1 MSGFFKKLF
10 NRITGKDEAAPP
22 APEPEA
28 LPAPAPEPEPV
39 VAVSPPPPPAP
50 ASYQAE
56 PIRTVT
62 RTVEP
67 VSREPVSRTIEPIR
81 RVIEPVRIEP
91 VRAEPV
97 RAEPVRIEP
106 VRIEPVRTERVIV
119 RAPEPEPEPEP
130 EYIEPEAEYVEPE
143 PEPVYVEPEPAP
155 PAKKKSATEKLKSL
169 WPFSRKKAEPEP
181 VVVPEPEPEPE
192 LEPELEPV
200 RPVAKTKAKAKPEKP
215 EKPAPKAKA
224 KAMPEPEPEMEPEFE
239 PEPIPEVISEPV
251 AEPVFESVPEPE
263 PEPEPES
270 ESEPVVVGIE
280 PAKPVKKSKKAKE
293 PAPVAKRDEPPAKPL
308 IAEAPLP
315 AVQPKAGALRKA
327 PPAPPVVA
335 PEPEP
340 ERKGFF
346 ARLKEGLSKSSKT
359 ISTQI
364 TTIFTKRKLDS
375 ATLQDLEDTLI
386 QADLGIT
393 VAERIIKAVATGRY
407 DKEVDP
413 EEVKQILAA
422 EVARV
427 LAPVEV
433 PFNFGEEK
441 PHVILVVGVN
451 GSGKTT
457 TIGKLGAIAMQ
468 EGFKVKFAACDTF
481 RAAAIEQLTVWGQRI
496 GAETIWRPQGA
507 DAAGLA
513 FDAMKAAQADG
524 TDILFIDTAG
534 RLHNKTYLMDELDKV
549 VRVIKK
555 YDPAA
560 PHAVLLVLDATTG
573 QNALAQAEAFTKVAG
588 VTGLIMTKLDGT
600 ARGGILVAI
609 AEKFK
614 LPIHAIGVGETLEDL
629 QPFDAEAFSRAIAG
643 LDEKVSA

>member
-10 NRITGKDEAAPP
+10 NRITGKEDAAPP
-22 APEPEA
+22 PAQEVEA
-28 LPAPAPEPEPV
+28 LPPPELDPEPEPIV
-39 VAVSPPPPPAP
+39 EVAPPPPAP
-50 ASYQAE
+50 VSYQAE

-62 RTVEP
+62 RIVEP
-67 VSREPVSRTIEPIR
+67 VTRTLEPVRVERVTRTIEPV
-81 RVIEPVRIEP
+81 RVEPVRVEPVRVEPVRIEP
-91 VRAEPV
+91 VRS
-97 RAEPVRIEP
+97 
-106 VRIEPVRTERVIV
+106 EPVRTERVVV
-119 RAPEPEPEPEP
+119 RTPEPEPASEP
-130 EYIEPEAEYVEPE
+130 EYIEPEPEYVEPE
-143 PEPVYVEPEPAP
+143 PEPEQAYIEPEPEPAP
-155 PAKKKSATEKLKSL
+155 QPKKKTATEKLKSL

-181 VVVPEPEPEPE
+181 VIEPEPEPEPEPVKPVAKTKAKSEKTEKAAPKAKAKVRPEPEPE
-192 LEPELEPV
+192 LEPEPV
-200 RPVAKTKAKAKPEKP
+200 Q
-215 EKPAPKAKA
+215 
-224 KAMPEPEPEMEPEFE
+224 
-239 PEPIPEVISEPV
+239 EPV
-251 AEPVFESVPEPE
+251 AEPVFEPAPETAR
-263 PEPEPES
+263 
-270 ESEPVVVGIE
+270 EPVVVEIE
-280 PAKPVKKSKKAKE
+280 PAKPVKPVKKSKKTPE
-293 PAPVAKRDEPPAKPL
+293 PAQVAKRDDPPPKPL
-308 IAEAPLP
+308 ITEAPVP
-315 AVQPKAGALRKA
+315 VVQPKAGALRKA
-327 PPAPPVVA
+327 PVAPPVAA

-413 EEVKQILAA
+413 EEVKQILAS

-534 RLHNKTYLMDELDKV
+534 RLHNKSYLMDELDKV